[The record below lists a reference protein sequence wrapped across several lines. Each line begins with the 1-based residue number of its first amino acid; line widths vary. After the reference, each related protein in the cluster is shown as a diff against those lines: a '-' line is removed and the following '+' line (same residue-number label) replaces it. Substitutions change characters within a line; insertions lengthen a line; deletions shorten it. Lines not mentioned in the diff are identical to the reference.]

1 MRYIRHSKFNEQ
13 KSPQEKLEAEN
24 DLYVKQSNILIDQL
38 VKSRDYI
45 NNRIKEVFDYD
56 VNNSVSLEPFPCY
69 IVVQDDV
76 DGDDQ
81 MFDVASYKDL
91 QNYRR
96 WGKFLQNV
104 EGKCEIDFVIT
115 YTLYLPSGFKYKK
128 KRTVDE
134 TLLDYERHAEK
145 LIELS
150 KKLRVFKEDLGDL
163 KIHELHDIDTMNRY
177 GEYSING
184 YGEYS
189 IMFELRRKNIVSIDP
204 IKWFRKINT

>member
-69 IVVQDDV
+69 IVVHDDV